1 MPFEILERQSITVW
15 LYTLKQWKQLR
26 KFGNI
31 HYISHRMKYAVLY
44 VNQQNLDKVIEELEK
59 LNFVR
64 SIELS
69 HRKEI
74 DMTFKDAIP
83 NRIDPDLKEA
93 LEESEEDLEDF
104 FKGLAQE
111 LDEKRIDKEQVN

>member
-1 MPFEILERQSITVW
+1 MTFEMLERQSITVW

-31 HYISHRMKYAVLY
+31 HYISQRMKYAILY
-44 VNQQNLDKVIEELEK
+44 VNKQGLEKTMEDLEK

-64 SIELS
+64 SVELS
-69 HRKEI
+69 HRKDI

-83 NRIDPDLKEA
+83 NRIDPDLKEEP
-93 LEESEEDLEDF
+93 EETEADLEDF